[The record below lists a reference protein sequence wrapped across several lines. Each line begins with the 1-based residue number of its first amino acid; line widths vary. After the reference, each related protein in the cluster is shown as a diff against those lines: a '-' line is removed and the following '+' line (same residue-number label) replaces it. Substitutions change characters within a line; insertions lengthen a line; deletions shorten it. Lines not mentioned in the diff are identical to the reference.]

1 MLQVGSS
8 QCIGR
13 LASINW
19 AIKHW
24 CHGISHT
31 ATWQWIV
38 RVIAGNS
45 NKCETE
51 LSHNNKKHYQTFSHR
66 NQRYTKHIN
75 KTMRFKTKIT
85 SFSYIFVVTNQDALT
100 IHKLKWKAPYPIA
113 LFPFINTI
121 VIILPQNAT
130 LLGKDDNFRKFYFY
144 FKKIYWQKDPFLSPS
159 CNACNLEE

>member
-1 MLQVGSS
+1 M
-8 QCIGR
+8 R
-13 LASINW
+13 LHDNESLGWLLEIPTNV
-19 AIKHW
+19 K
-24 CHGISHT
+24 
-31 ATWQWIV
+31 
-38 RVIAGNS
+38 
-45 NKCETE
+45 TE

-121 VIILPQNAT
+121 VIILPKNAT
-130 LLGKDDNFRKFYFY
+130 LLGKDDNFRNFYFY
-144 FKKIYWQKDPFLSPS
+144 FKNIYWQKDPSSALVAVLVTWKNKGIFYLTFLIHI
-159 CNACNLEE
+159 

>member
-19 AIKHW
+19 AVKHW
-24 CHGISHT
+24 CHRISHM

-38 RVIAGNS
+38 RVIAENS

-51 LSHNNKKHYQTFSHR
+51 LSHNNKKHNQTFSHR

-85 SFSYIFVVTNQDALT
+85 SFSYIFVATNQDALT

-113 LFPFINTI
+113 FSPFINTI
-121 VIILPQNAT
+121 VILGIFIFILKKYI
-130 LLGKDDNFRKFYFY
+130 GKKTPSSALVAVLVTWKNKWIFYLT
-144 FKKIYWQKDPFLSPS
+144 FLIHI
-159 CNACNLEE
+159 